1 MKQKIKQTTFFFSF
15 LSILNDIGVELR
27 KRFKMPEDQESQNA
41 KRYKTE
47 FIVIITLMIIVA
59 VFIFVQVLPRW

>member
-1 MKQKIKQTTFFFSF
+1 MQEYEETQK
-15 LSILNDIGVELR
+15 
-27 KRFKMPEDQESQNA
+27 A

>member
-1 MKQKIKQTTFFFSF
+1 
-15 LSILNDIGVELR
+15 VELS
-27 KRFKMPEDQESQNA
+27 KGFQMPKDQESQNA

-47 FIVIITLMIIVA
+47 FIVIVVLMIIVA